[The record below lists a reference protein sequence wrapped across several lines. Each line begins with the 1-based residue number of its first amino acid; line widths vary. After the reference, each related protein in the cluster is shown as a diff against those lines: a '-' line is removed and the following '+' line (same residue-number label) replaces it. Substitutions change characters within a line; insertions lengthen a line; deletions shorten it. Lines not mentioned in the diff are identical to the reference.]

1 MYEVRQVTGRGMA
14 VFATRDI
21 CRGTFIMVEAPIL
34 VMENGMDASDEMQ
47 VFQQYTK
54 LTAQDMP
61 KYLSL
66 YAADN
71 FVQKALDNLRTKFEA
86 GQVDARTMS
95 YSKLIARV
103 AGVARTNSYSVQ
115 EGHFASAVFLE
126 QSRVNHSCLY
136 NASYDFKLERGVQ
149 ALEAVR
155 DIVAGEE
162 ITTCYTAVDGQNQSN
177 RATILQAEYG
187 FDCRCPLCE
196 IAKFPTLKDR
206 QSPEDFA
213 LLRGEKTKRD
223 NAVRMM
229 SHWISFRAS
238 QNSRITSGLDM
249 VEAFDVTIRIME
261 RRLTFPYADEAG
273 RVQTADNIVNL
284 KNALVDLKRYIG
296 VPDCCM

>member
-1 MYEVRQVTGRGMA
+1 PAIMYEVRQVTGRGMA

-66 YAADN
+66 
-71 FVQKALDNLRTKFEA
+71 TKFEA

-187 FDCRCPLCE
+187 FDCRCPLC
-196 IAKFPTLKDR
+196 
-206 QSPEDFA
+206 
-213 LLRGEKTKRD
+213 
-223 NAVRMM
+223 
-229 SHWISFRAS
+229 
-238 QNSRITSGLDM
+238 
-249 VEAFDVTIRIME
+249 
-261 RRLTFPYADEAG
+261 
-273 RVQTADNIVNL
+273 
-284 KNALVDLKRYIG
+284 
-296 VPDCCM
+296 